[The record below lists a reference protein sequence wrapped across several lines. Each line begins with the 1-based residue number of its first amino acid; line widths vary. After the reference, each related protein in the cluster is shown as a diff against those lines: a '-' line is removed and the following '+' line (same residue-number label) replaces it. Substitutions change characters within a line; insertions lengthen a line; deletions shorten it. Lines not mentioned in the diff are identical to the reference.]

1 MWIQHL
7 SMWLTPCFAFGLKV
21 LLWYTHTLFNWRN
34 GCFSLNELERVSV
47 TTMIC
52 ILLVLWYFM
61 QVTFVEIYQ
70 QSLYF
75 LNCLPPD
82 NVPQPL
88 PALPQLPAVGNSYHF
103 SGSLPTSSSYSRD
116 FYRVNSI
123 SLIISFI
130 WMKYRVTLALEV
142 IKTYFCRLM
151 MSSWPIS
158 PLLRWGVFSASLHQ
172 GLLLHS
178 VGTVTLQV
186 CASQLKSDW

>member
-1 MWIQHL
+1 MFRANVDPALVNVTDSLFCIR
-7 SMWLTPCFAFGLKV
+7 TKGIV
-21 LLWYTHTLFNWRN
+21 VIHTYLRN
-34 GCFSLNELERVSV
+34 GCFSLNELERVIV
-47 TTMIC
+47 IIVTMIC

-61 QVTFVEIYQ
+61 EVTFVEIYQ

-103 SGSLPTSSSYSRD
+103 LGSLPTSSSYSRD

-130 WMKYRVTLALEV
+130 
-142 IKTYFCRLM
+142 
-151 MSSWPIS
+151 
-158 PLLRWGVFSASLHQ
+158 
-172 GLLLHS
+172 
-178 VGTVTLQV
+178 
-186 CASQLKSDW
+186 